1 MSKITL
7 TDLANLQN
15 QTTAVNAINNN
26 NAAITTALDNTLSR
40 DGTSPNTM
48 GSNLDMNSYHILN
61 LPAPVTNYEP
71 LRVIDA
77 NTLNGGGSITVSS
90 LPVGGT
96 TGQALTKNSATN
108 FDAGWSTI
116 TGGSSYTAPFTGS
129 VNRTLNSK
137 LSDLVS
143 VMDFGASNTG
153 AESTAAFNAAFAN
166 ASAIVVPPGTY
177 ALSGDVQIPSNR
189 FIWVQ
194 KGATITNTG
203 GRFTGYVPGGGNI
216 EMRIDGVMA
225 FLATTTAPSKNGTN
239 GWDTNGTTNNRGLIE
254 IGGDRVGSVAEKIY
268 IHGTGEVYSDYV
280 WPGTPPSS
288 FTNLNFQLNRKGIA
302 LFNVNNARV
311 EGLYVHNMYGE
322 AVYCQSH
329 IGSINVQFN
338 RNRVYNSA
346 FDALNFNCISTT
358 LGYVMS
364 DNYVENAWIGIEA
377 SAGHIKNNTISTVT
391 TGIITGG
398 GGSSGEMIIQGNRIK
413 GTIGTGI
420 SVAFGSVYQNF
431 VISDNEL
438 LFMGSFGISFDNV
451 QVFLISNNI
460 INVWAQTSAGCA
472 IQIFSAAASGYV
484 NGNLLHAAGGFSS
497 GTVVNGGTAVTV
509 GTNPVL

>member
-1 MSKITL
+1 MSKITV

-26 NAAITTALDNTLSR
+26 NAAITTAFDNTLSR

-77 NTLNGGGSITVSS
+77 DTLNGGGSITVSS

-116 TGGSSYTAPFTGS
+116 TGSSSYTAPFTGS

-153 AESTAAFNAAFAN
+153 AESTAAFNAAFTN
-166 ASAIVVPPGTY
+166 ASAIVIPPGTY

-216 EMRIDGVMA
+216 EFRIDGVMA
-225 FLATTTAPSKNGTN
+225 FLATADGASKNGTN
-239 GWDTNGTTNNRGLIE
+239 GWDTATGPPFNRGCIE
-254 IGGDRVGSVAEKIY
+254 IGGDRVGSNANNIY
-268 IHGTGEVYSDYV
+268 IHGCGEVYSDYV
-280 WPGTPPSS
+280 WSGVPSS
-288 FTNLNFQLNRKGIA
+288 FFNLNFQLNRKGIA
-302 LFNVNNARV
+302 LFNVSNARI

-322 AVYCQSH
+322 AVYCQSTT
-329 IGSINVQFN
+329 SNNNVQFS
-338 RNRVYNSA
+338 RNRVVNSA
-346 FDALNFNCISTT
+346 FDALNFNCIGSA
-358 LGYVMS
+358 LGWVMS
-364 DNYVENAWIGIEA
+364 DNYVENAWVGVEA
-377 SAGHIKNNTISTVT
+377 STGHIKNNSITSTRA
-391 TGIITGG
+391 GINTGG
-398 GGSSGEMIIQGNRIK
+398 GSGTGDQIIQGNRIYNCVDAGITISFAGPCERFLICDNSIYTV
-413 GTIGTGI
+413 GTWGI
-420 SVAFGSVYQNF
+420 S
-431 VISDNEL
+431 I
-438 LFMGSFGISFDNV
+438 
-451 QVFLISNNI
+451 NNI
-460 INVWAQTSAGCA
+460 AEVTVVNNSIYLWANVSAGVG
-472 IQIFSAAASGYV
+472 IQIFSAVANGYV
-484 NGNLLHAAGGFSS
+484 NGNIIHTPGAFST
-497 GTVVNGGTAVTV
+497 GTVINGGLSVTV
-509 GTNPVL
+509 GTNIIT